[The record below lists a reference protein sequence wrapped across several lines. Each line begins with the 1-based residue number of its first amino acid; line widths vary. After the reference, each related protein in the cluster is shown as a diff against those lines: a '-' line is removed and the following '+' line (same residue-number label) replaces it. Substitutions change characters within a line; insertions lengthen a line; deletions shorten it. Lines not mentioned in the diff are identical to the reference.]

1 MRGRPG
7 AGTLAAFVNP
17 PDSPM
22 TSAARLD
29 LYTPIHKALRL
40 FMTDTLQR
48 VGQLDTDDT
57 TEFAVTTEQ
66 VQALLEQC
74 RSHLAHEN
82 QFVHTALEARRP
94 GASARIA
101 GEHDEHLEHI
111 AALEAELAALR
122 ALPNG
127 AGALRLYR
135 QLALFVA
142 DNFEH
147 MHYEE
152 TQHNAEL
159 WALYSDAE
167 LLGVHERLLASIGP
181 AEMACTV
188 RWLLPAMSPAE
199 RAEMLVPM
207 QQQMP
212 PEAMRGLLDIARPH
226 LGPQG
231 WDKLARA
238 LGVPAAE
245 AVAA

>member
-1 MRGRPG
+1 
-7 AGTLAAFVNP
+7 
-17 PDSPM
+17 M
-22 TSAARLD
+22 TAARLD

-48 VGQLDTDDT
+48 VGQLDTDDAS
-57 TEFAVTTEQ
+57 EFAATTTQ
-66 VQALLEQC
+66 VQALLAQC
-74 RSHLAHEN
+74 RAHLAHEN

-101 GEHDEHLEHI
+101 GEHDEHLETI

-122 ALPNG
+122 ALPSG
-127 AGALRLYR
+127 PGALRLYR

-142 DNFEH
+142 HNFEH
-147 MHYEE
+147 MHHEE
-152 TQHNAEL
+152 TQHNAAL

-167 LLGVHERLLASIGP
+167 LQDVEARLVASIRP
-181 AEMACTV
+181 DEMAAIV
-188 RWLLPAMSPAE
+188 RWLVPAMSPSE
-199 RAEMLVPM
+199 RVAMLLPM

-226 LGPQG
+226 LGPHG

-238 LGVPAAE
+238 LGIPAA
-245 AVAA
+245 ATACA

>member
-1 MRGRPG
+1 
-7 AGTLAAFVNP
+7 
-17 PDSPM
+17 M
-22 TSAARLD
+22 TTTTRLD

-48 VGQLDTDDT
+48 VGRLDTEDA
-57 TEFAVTTEQ
+57 TEFAATTEQ
-66 VQALLEQC
+66 LQALLDQC
-74 RSHLAHEN
+74 RAHLAHEN

-101 GEHDEHLEHI
+101 GEHDQHLEHI

-122 ALPNG
+122 ALRSGP
-127 AGALRLYR
+127 GALRLYR

-147 MHYEE
+147 MHHEE

-167 LLGVHERLLASIGP
+167 LLDVHDRLLASIGP
-181 AEMACTV
+181 AEMAATV
-188 RWLLPAMSPAE
+188 RWLLPAMSPTE
-199 RAEMLVPM
+199 RAEMLLPM

-226 LGPQG
+226 LGAPG
-231 WDKLARA
+231 WAKLARA
-238 LGVPAAE
+238 LGIPAAE
-245 AVAA
+245 ALAA

>member
-1 MRGRPG
+1 
-7 AGTLAAFVNP
+7 
-17 PDSPM
+17 M
-22 TSAARLD
+22 TTTRLD

-48 VGQLDTDDT
+48 LGRIDPDDDAELAAT
-57 TEFAVTTEQ
+57 AEQ
-66 VQALLEQC
+66 VQALLGQC
-74 RSHLAHEN
+74 RAHLAHEN

-94 GASARIA
+94 GTSARIA
-101 GEHDEHLEHI
+101 AEHDEHLETI

-122 ALPNG
+122 ALPS
-127 AGALRLYR
+127 APGALRLYR

-147 MHYEE
+147 MHHEE

-167 LLGVHERLLASIGP
+167 LLDVHDRLVASIGP
-181 AEMACTV
+181 AEMAATV

-199 RAEMLVPM
+199 RVAMLEPM
-207 QQQMP
+207 QQQLP

-226 LGPQG
+226 LGLQG

-238 LGVPAAE
+238 LDIPAAE
-245 AVAA
+245 AALA